1 MTSEIILQAI
11 VTGLMMGLIYALIA
25 AGLSLIFGLM
35 DIVNFA
41 HGEHLMLSM
50 FSSFWLWSLF
60 GLDPIFSIPI
70 TILLMAFCGVITH
83 YFLIRYILKA
93 KMLIQICATFGLSI
107 FIRSIAQLL
116 WTPDFRNVDKPL
128 LEGRL
133 EIGSV
138 FIGQPQLVASLVC
151 LVAFIGLY
159 LFVTKTETGLA
170 LQATAQD
177 RHAAEILGIPSNKMF
192 AIGWAI
198 GLGCVGVAG
207 GMMANYFFIFTDV
220 GINFAHGEHLMLSMF
235 SSFWLWSLFGLD
247 PIFSIPITILLMAF
261 CGVITHYFLI
271 RYILKAKMLIQI
283 CATFGLSIFIRS
295 IAQLLWTPD
304 FRNVDKPLLEGRLE
318 IGSVFIG
325 QPQLIA
331 SLVCLVAFIG
341 LYLFVTK
348 TETGLALQA
357 TAQDRHAAEI
367 LGIPSNKMFAI
378 GWAIGLGC
386 VGVAGG
392 MMANYFFIFTDVGI
406 NFALFAFV
414 AVALG
419 GFGSIIGCLYAG
431 IIIGLVESL
440 GGLLIDPS
448 FKLLYV
454 FVIYLI
460 VVIYRPQ
467 GLFGRY

>member
-70 TILLMAFCGVITH
+70 TILLMAFCGVLTH
-83 YFLIRYILKA
+83 YFLIRFILKA

-138 FIGQPQLVASLVC
+138 FIGQPQLTASLVC
-151 LVAFIGLY
+151 LI
-159 LFVTKTETGLA
+159 
-170 LQATAQD
+170 
-177 RHAAEILGIPSNKMF
+177 
-192 AIGWAI
+192 
-198 GLGCVGVAG
+198 
-207 GMMANYFFIFTDV
+207 
-220 GINFAHGEHLMLSMF
+220 
-235 SSFWLWSLFGLD
+235 
-247 PIFSIPITILLMAF
+247 
-261 CGVITHYFLI
+261 
-271 RYILKAKMLIQI
+271 
-283 CATFGLSIFIRS
+283 
-295 IAQLLWTPD
+295 
-304 FRNVDKPLLEGRLE
+304 
-318 IGSVFIG
+318 
-325 QPQLIA
+325 
-331 SLVCLVAFIG
+331 AFIG

-419 GFGSIIGCLYAG
+419 GFGSIIGYF
-431 IIIGLVESL
+431 IGANIVPNLVARVGHVRVFAAFASMASL
-440 GGLLIDPS
+440 SILVHAVVVDPLVWS
-448 FKLLYV
+448 IARFLTGMSMVSIFKRDEIPSTRRV
-454 FVIYLI
+454 N
-460 VVIYRPQ
+460 
-467 GLFGRY
+467 